1 MGGKVILAI
10 SKALLEQIHAH
21 GEESYPEEGA
31 GFLIGSEGK
40 VEKILTL
47 KNAREDAARHNRFLI
62 TPEDYLKA
70 ELTAD
75 NLGLSL
81 IGVFHSHPDHPNR
94 PSEYDR
100 EWAQPFFSY
109 IITTVNEGKAIES
122 RSWRLLEDR
131 SKFEEE
137 TIQLSEPQ
145 KSQRF

>member
-1 MGGKVILAI
+1 VGVEVTLSIPNN
-10 SKALLEQIHAH
+10 LLDQIHAH
-21 GEESYPEEGA
+21 GEQAYPEEGA
-31 GFLIGSEGK
+31 GFLIGSDGR
-40 VEKILTL
+40 VDSILPL
-47 KNAREDAARHNRFLI
+47 KNAREDEARHNRFLI
-62 TPEDYLKA
+62 TPEDYLNA

-75 NLGLSL
+75 RLGLSL

-131 SKFEEE
+131 SRFEEE
-137 TIQLSEPQ
+137 QINTGL
-145 KSQRF
+145 

>member
-1 MGGKVILAI
+1 MLVI
-10 SKALLEQIHAH
+10 SQELLGQIHAH
-21 GEESYPEEGA
+21 GEQAYPEEGA
-31 GFLIGSEGK
+31 GFLVGTDGK
-40 VEKILTL
+40 VQNILPL
-47 KNAREDAARHNRFLI
+47 DNAREDGARHNRFLI
-62 TPEDYLKA
+62 TPEDYLHA

-75 NLGLSL
+75 KLGLSL

-109 IITTVNEGKAIES
+109 IITTVNDGKAIES

-137 TIQLSEPQ
+137 KISTGL
-145 KSQRF
+145 